1 VVVAQTD
8 LGRGIMGV
16 IDGFVPKGAESD
28 QQVEER
34 RHLLRRFGYK
44 L

>member
-1 VVVAQTD
+1 MAETD

-16 IDGFVPKGAESD
+16 VDGLAPKGVEDASK
-28 QQVEER
+28 VEER
-34 RHLLRRFGYK
+34 RRLLRRFGYK

>member
-1 VVVAQTD
+1 
-8 LGRGIMGV
+8 MGV
-16 IDGFVPKGAESD
+16 IDGFVPRGAEND

-34 RHLLRRFGYK
+34 RLLLRRFGYK